1 MRYLNLSSWA
11 SLPSLSHQSVCPFID
26 TTTDRPTDRELC
38 RNLKP
43 LAPWDNVEP
52 HRSLKH
58 LPALN
63 IDLLANEDPPMRAEA
78 LSELVVRGVHECVCM
93 WVAHRG

>member
-1 MRYLNLSSWA
+1 MLSS
-11 SLPSLSHQSVCPFID
+11 SSYHTQ
-26 TTTDRPTDRELC
+26 RPLTNADRELC
-38 RNLKP
+38 KVLKP

-63 IDLLANEDPPMRAEA
+63 IDLLANEDQRMRAEA
-78 LSELVVRGVHECVCM
+78 LSELVVCNSHVCTY
-93 WVAHRG
+93 VGCTCD